1 MGFGH
6 RVYKHYDPRA
16 KIIKESFYSALASLG
31 IKDDPLLNIAMRLE
45 EAALRDD
52 YFLARKLYPNVD
64 FYSGLI
70 MRAIGFRRTCSRSC
84 SPSAGCPG
92 GSPIGRKWP
101 PIRKAASTARA
112 RFTSARTSATTC
124 RPTGGSEGETGQI
137 GKAGNWKIGNLRPP
151 SASLYGSSSRSCER
165 QRVDLRLGSRER
177 QPLGIR
183 NHQPAGSR
191 RRCCNSSWDPWTEQT
206 IFALA
211 GLSPGP
217 AGIPRRPGRPAAC
230 G

>member
-1 MGFGH
+1 MAVIEMLKSIHAEGDDGTKFIEQAKLGNADKRLMGFGH

-52 YFLARKLYPNVD
+52 LFSRAQAVSQCRFLFWPHHAGHWD
-64 FYSGLI
+64 SGEHVH
-70 MRAIGFRRTCSRSC
+70 RSC

-137 GKAGNWKIGNLRPP
+137 GKAGNWKIGKPP
-151 SASLYGSSSRSCER
+151 SA
-165 QRVDLRLGSRER
+165 
-177 QPLGIR
+177 
-183 NHQPAGSR
+183 
-191 RRCCNSSWDPWTEQT
+191 
-206 IFALA
+206 F
-211 GLSPGP
+211 
-217 AGIPRRPGRPAAC
+217 GIPLRFEFP
-230 G
+230 